1 MVKQMQFD
9 EKTAT
14 ASGRDQRW
22 EAVKQL
28 RGQSSPWKQPGNHME
43 TAVQSN
49 HGREV
54 TWSNHSR
61 TWVDTIMCKSAS
73 MNANNEYGK
82 DASWHRICSSL
93 AEPFFQQEIY
103 MSSLFSTWTV
113 QHGQQVLVT
122 IPAARASE
130 AAANIRPEKESSCH
144 GIGRKNLQEPPIIRQ
159 VTLTWFTVLFPLD

>member
-93 AEPFFQQEIY
+93 AEPFFQQDIY
-103 MSSLFSTWTV
+103 IW
-113 QHGQQVLVT
+113 
-122 IPAARASE
+122 AACFPHEQCNMDSKCLSQYQPLALLKLPLIFDQKKRAAVME
-130 AAANIRPEKESSCH
+130 LEGKTYRN
-144 GIGRKNLQEPPIIRQ
+144 
-159 VTLTWFTVLFPLD
+159 PL